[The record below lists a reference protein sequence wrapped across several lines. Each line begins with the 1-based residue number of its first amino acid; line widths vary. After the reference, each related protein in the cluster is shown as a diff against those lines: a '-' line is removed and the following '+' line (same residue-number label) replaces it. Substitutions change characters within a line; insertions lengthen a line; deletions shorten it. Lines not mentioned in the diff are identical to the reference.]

1 MIEQRTWKNGKVSS
15 NLDRLKELTRIM
27 LSDEGQAN
35 DTLLLVND
43 ELKRTSKQLDSKKN
57 DREKVKECKRTIN
70 YLMEEIKNCMNDN
83 IKNGPRKEK

>member
-15 NLDRLKELTRIM
+15 NMERLKELTGIM

-43 ELKRTSKQLDSKKN
+43 ELKRANKHLDTKKN
-57 DREKVKECKRTIN
+57 DKEKVKECKRTIN

-83 IKNGPRKEK
+83 IKNGSRKEK